1 VSTDTTRPALLCPDP
16 APAECR
22 HSKAAFHALFVPI
35 AKRGDLS
42 DAAKLLHQTLVSMV
56 RQGLRWTQAELAEA
70 LGWKKRQK
78 VWRAATELVAA
89 GLLRVKRIG
98 LQRPNEYVL
107 VETDEISQDDIKA
120 RALRSAGSQSGHQE
134 DRPRNVSRARVPSYP
149 KNETKNGNTTGLK
162 GYADR
167 RCRRC
172 QGHGRHCD
180 RCSACLPG
188 PHADQACY
196 PGR

>member
-1 VSTDTTRPALLCPDP
+1 
-16 APAECR
+16 
-22 HSKAAFHALFVPI
+22 VPI

-42 DAAKLLHQTLVSMV
+42 DAAKLLHEALVSMV

-89 GLLRVKRIG
+89 GLLRVKRLG
-98 LQRPNEYVL
+98 LQRPNEYTL
-107 VETDEISQDDIKA
+107 IETDEITQDDIKA
-120 RALRSAGSQSGHQE
+120 RAPRVPRSGHQE
-134 DRPRNVSRARVPSYP
+134 DRSRNVSRARVPSYP
-149 KNETKNGNTTGLK
+149 KSESKNGNTTGLK
-162 GYADR
+162 GYTDR

-188 PHADQACY
+188 PHADGACY
-196 PGR
+196 RR